1 MINFG
6 EKEFILKLID
16 ALNDDKIF
24 ELQTRWFDGS
34 ILLEAGQ
41 SQCWLKVYRGKVIDS
56 LNYMPILGYTCKISG
71 PPSAWQM
78 LLDGTRCFRDLTL
91 PGKRHFEDDPSL
103 SQLGVMTRDIVIEG
117 NMMEANRIIG
127 GIYALSN
134 CIVKVLK
141 NKGG

>member
-1 MINFG
+1 MINFADMG
-6 EKEFILKLID
+6 FISKLTD
-16 ALNDDKIF
+16 ALNRDETFAMQAK
-24 ELQTRWFDGS
+24 WFDGS
-34 ILLEAGQ
+34 ILLESAG

-71 PPSAWQM
+71 DPSAWQM

-103 SQLGVMTRDIVIEG
+103 SKLGLMTRDIVIEG

-127 GIYALSN
+127 AIYALSN
-134 CIVKVLK
+134 CITKVSK
-141 NKGG
+141 